1 MTYRFYCTRI
11 LPVGFLMALTLL
23 FGNLAY
29 LYLTVA
35 FIQILKAFT
44 PVITMAA
51 LFVAKLER
59 PTPRLIASVVV
70 IAIGTAI
77 AAAGEL
83 NFSLLGL
90 TIMMLSE
97 VFEAVRLVMTQK
109 LLTGLRF
116 HPIEGLMYLAPAT
129 TLWLFLGSLFLELP
143 SILGSGALL
152 VVTANPVSFCLAAVL
167 GFGVNS
173 MAYIVIQT
181 SSSLTLKVD
190 DEEGRREGA
199 GDPGVKDILK
209 NSASFPPSFISQS
222 STRRCLE
229 R

>member
-1 MTYRFYCTRI
+1 MYPIFSSFPQVFKFVEAKRTMTYRFYCTRI

-143 SILGSGALL
+143 SILSSGALL
-152 VVTANPVSFCLAAVL
+152 IVTANPVSFCLAAVL

-190 DEEGRREGA
+190 DEEGGGE
-199 GDPGVKDILK
+199 
-209 NSASFPPSFISQS
+209 
-222 STRRCLE
+222 
-229 R
+229 